1 MKVCFMLGGFH
12 QNGGIGRVTS
22 MLVNKLAEYEDV
34 EIVTLSYADWKLPNL
49 YEISKKVHARM
60 FS

>member
-34 EIVTLSYADWKLPNL
+34 EIVTLSYADWKLPNF
-49 YEISKKVHARM
+49 EKSSARM